1 MKVSIVT
8 ISFNQ
13 VKFLP
18 RAIESVLQQDF
29 PGIEYIIV
37 DPGSTDGGREIIER
51 YRSRFHAVIFASDDG
66 PADGLNSGFDAATG
80 DIFGFLNSD
89 DALCP
94 GAVSAAVRYLSQHPD
109 MDVVSGHA
117 KVIGPDGR
125 VRRLAY
131 SDRWSNYKYLY
142 GAAVLIQPSTFFR
155 RSAFERAGKFNSEN
169 TVDWDGE
176 LFFNMEKAGCK
187 FGRSEEIWSEYRVHP
202 ESLSVLMNRRER
214 SASAWD
220 RRFRQLKNRDP
231 DNWDKAMKLALRC
244 WKHLANPRDTIQR
257 VLRGPVIG
265 RSLD

>member
-29 PGIEYIIV
+29 PEIEYIIV
-37 DPGSTDGGREIIER
+37 DPGSTDGGREIIEK
-51 YRSRFHAVIFASDDG
+51 YRSRFHAVIFATDDG
-66 PADGLNSGFDAATG
+66 PADGLNNGFVAATG

-94 GAVSAAVRYLSQHPD
+94 GAVSAAVRYLSQHPN

-131 SDRWSNYKYLY
+131 SDRWSTYKYLY

-169 TVDWDGE
+169 RVDWDGE
-176 LFFNMEKAGCK
+176 LFFNMARAGCR
-187 FGRSEEIWSEYRVHP
+187 FGRSEEIWSEHRVHP
-202 ESLSVLMNRRER
+202 ESISVSMRLKER
-214 SASAWD
+214 GASVWE
-220 RRFRQLKNRDP
+220 RQFRQLIRRDP
-231 DNWDKAMKLALRC
+231 DNWDKAMNLVLRC
-244 WKHLANPRDTIQR
+244 WKHLANPRDTIER
-257 VLRGPVIG
+257 ALRGPVSG